1 MHHKNGRPIHHSI
14 WTKIEFFKFFRHSV
28 IISHHFQIEHWSKTI
43 EQQLK
48 CMVKCRLCMLFCIRC
63 IVGAQLTWSSAKTVI
78 TYKYGCNYSG
88 ACDKFLEHTCK
99 NAPKK
104 YVWTTAIVD
113 NFLHVNYQ
121 MFWNFRWFNYA

>member
-1 MHHKNGRPIHHSI
+1 MILGKDSYYI
-14 WTKIEFFKFFRHSV
+14 
-28 IISHHFQIEHWSKTI
+28 QI
-43 EQQLK
+43 QL
-48 CMVKCRLCMLFCIRC
+48 
-63 IVGAQLTWSSAKTVI
+63 
-78 TYKYGCNYSG
+78 CNYSG

-121 MFWNFRWFNYA
+121 MFEILDDLIMHNKTKKIMK